1 MASRKFTIT
10 CGWHPISVGQP
21 WSKEIAYRHV
31 WIRENFS
38 GSFFLLL
45 HCSLWEQKSLAK
57 VMVKRELL
65 GGSLLYHLLLI
76 IYDDHCG
83 AHHNASIDFYDVCA
97 LWREAW
103 HYSWLYIFELA
114 PVLGHSS
121 HPGIPLHSWSS
132 YEVPSPFFFVRS
144 LILLALLPFNET
156 CLSRLSLRENALG
169 EYLEMLHVENT
180 FILPWL
186 GNRILGWK

>member
-21 WSKEIAYRHV
+21 WSEEIARVYRHV
-31 WIRENFS
+31 WIHENFS
-38 GSFFLLL
+38 GGFFLLL

-57 VMVKRELL
+57 VTVKREVS

-83 AHHNASIDFYDVCA
+83 SHHNASIDFYDVCA

-114 PVLGHSS
+114 PVALVACIPRTQQSS
-121 HPGIPLHSWSS
+121 WDPSS
-132 YEVPSPFFFVRS
+132 FLV
-144 LILLALLPFNET
+144 ILWGSFTFLL
-156 CLSRLSLRENALG
+156 C
-169 EYLEMLHVENT
+169 
-180 FILPWL
+180 
-186 GNRILGWK
+186 